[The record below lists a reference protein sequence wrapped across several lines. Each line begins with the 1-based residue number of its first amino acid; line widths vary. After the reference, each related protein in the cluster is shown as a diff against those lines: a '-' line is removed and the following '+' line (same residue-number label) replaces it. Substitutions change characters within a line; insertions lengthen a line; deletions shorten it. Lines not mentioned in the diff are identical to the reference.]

1 MAVPRLP
8 TSLTPAAVRPACS
21 IEDRASER
29 GWSEWSGWGVI
40 KGAIMALSKRP
51 RNNNH
56 DDDLNVASVADFN
69 KLSDDRDALY
79 ELGYYV

>member
-1 MAVPRLP
+1 
-8 TSLTPAAVRPACS
+8 
-21 IEDRASER
+21 
-29 GWSEWSGWGVI
+29 
-40 KGAIMALSKRP
+40 MALSKRP

-69 KLSDDRDALY
+69 NKLSDDRDALY